1 MAVMPMFPLSTV
13 LLPNMPLTL
22 RIFEERYLKLLGQLL
37 EEDEPE
43 FGVVIIH
50 EGQEVGGGPGSGEG
64 VFEKRGIFG
73 TIAQVIEVKTDEQF
87 YGLVATGGERFRV
100 NAWLP
105 DDPYPLADI
114 DFLPDLTWDA
124 SLAPLFETVE
134 AKVRRFL
141 SMASEF
147 GDLEWQA
154 DIELS
159 DDPMAACWQ
168 LAGIM
173 PLDPAEKY
181 QMLQSESAE
190 ELLHKIEKAGW

>member
-1 MAVMPMFPLSTV
+1 MFPLSTV

-50 EGQEVGGGPGSGEG
+50 EGEEVGGGDN
-64 VFEKRGIFG
+64 RGTFG
-73 TIAQVIEVKTDEQF
+73 TIARVIEVKTDEQF

-105 DDPYPLADI
+105 DDPYPVADI
-114 DFLPDLTWDA
+114 DFLPDLTWDD

-173 PLDPAEKY
+173 PLEPAEKY
-181 QMLQSESAE
+181 LMLQSESAE
-190 ELLHKIEKAGW
+190 ELLYKIEKAGW

>member
-1 MAVMPMFPLSTV
+1 MAVLPMFPLSTV

-22 RIFEERYLKLLGQLL
+22 RIFEERYLKLLGQML

-50 EGQEVGGGPGSGEG
+50 EGDEVGEG
-64 VFEKRGIFG
+64 ARAGADEKRGIFG
-73 TIAQVIEVKTDEQF
+73 TMARVIEVKTDEQF

-105 DDPYPLADI
+105 DDPYPMADI

-124 SLAPLFETVE
+124 SLDTLFETVE
-134 AKVRRFL
+134 AKVRRFI

-173 PLDPAEKY
+173 PLEPEEKY
-181 QMLQSESAE
+181 LMLQSESAA
-190 ELLHKIEKAGW
+190 ELLSKIEKAGW

>member
-1 MAVMPMFPLSTV
+1 
-13 LLPNMPLTL
+13 MPLTL

-50 EGQEVGGGPGSGEG
+50 EGEEVGGGAAN
-64 VFEKRGIFG
+64 EKRGTFG
-73 TIAQVIEVKTDEQF
+73 TIARVIEVKTDEQF

-105 DDPYPLADI
+105 DDPYPVADI
-114 DFLPDLTWDA
+114 DFLPDLTWDD
-124 SLAPLFETVE
+124 SLTPLFETVE

-173 PLDPAEKY
+173 PVEPEEKY
-181 QMLQSESAE
+181 LMLQSDSAE
-190 ELLHKIEKAGW
+190 ELLYNIEKAGW

>member
-1 MAVMPMFPLSTV
+1 MPMFPLSTV

-173 PLDPAEKY
+173 PLDPGEKY
-181 QMLQSESAE
+181 QMLQSLSAE
-190 ELLHKIEKAGW
+190 ELLYKIEKAGW

>member
-50 EGQEVGGGPGSGEG
+50 EGEEVGGGSGAG
-64 VFEKRGIFG
+64 GGLGGADEKRGTFG
-73 TIAQVIEVKTDEQF
+73 TIARVIEVKTDEQF

-105 DDPYPLADI
+105 DDP
-114 DFLPDLTWDA
+114 
-124 SLAPLFETVE
+124 
-134 AKVRRFL
+134 
-141 SMASEF
+141 
-147 GDLEWQA
+147 
-154 DIELS
+154 
-159 DDPMAACWQ
+159 
-168 LAGIM
+168 
-173 PLDPAEKY
+173 
-181 QMLQSESAE
+181 
-190 ELLHKIEKAGW
+190 

>member
-1 MAVMPMFPLSTV
+1 MFPLSTV

-50 EGQEVGGGPGSGEG
+50 EGQEVGGGAAYER
-64 VFEKRGIFG
+64 RGTFG

-114 DFLPDLTWDA
+114 DFLPDLTWDD

-181 QMLQSESAE
+181 AMLQSQTAE
-190 ELLHKIEKAGW
+190 DLLYKNEKAGW

>member
-1 MAVMPMFPLSTV
+1 M
-13 LLPNMPLTL
+13 
-22 RIFEERYLKLLGQLL
+22 
-37 EEDEPE
+37 
-43 FGVVIIH
+43 
-50 EGQEVGGGPGSGEG
+50 
-64 VFEKRGIFG
+64 
-73 TIAQVIEVKTDEQF
+73 
-87 YGLVATGGERFRV
+87 
-100 NAWLP
+100 
-105 DDPYPLADI
+105 ADI
-114 DFLPDLTWDA
+114 DFLPDLTWDD

-173 PLDPAEKY
+173 PLEPAEKY
-181 QMLQSESAE
+181 LMLQSDSAE
-190 ELLHKIEKAGW
+190 ELLYKIEKAGW

>member
-1 MAVMPMFPLSTV
+1 MAVLPMFPLSTV

-37 EEDEPE
+37 EEDEHE

-50 EGQEVGGGPGSGEG
+50 EGEEVGGGDN
-64 VFEKRGIFG
+64 RGTFG
-73 TIAQVIEVKTDEQF
+73 TIARVIEVKTDEQF

-105 DDPYPLADI
+105 DDPYPVADI
-114 DFLPDLTWDA
+114 DFLPDLTWDD

-173 PLDPAEKY
+173 PLEPAEKY
-181 QMLQSESAE
+181 LMLQSESAE
-190 ELLHKIEKAGW
+190 ELLYKIEKAGW

>member
-50 EGQEVGGGPGSGEG
+50 EGEEVGGGDAYER
-64 VFEKRGIFG
+64 RGTFG
-73 TIAQVIEVKTDEQF
+73 TIARVIEVKTDEQF

-114 DFLPDLTWDA
+114 DFLPDLTWDD
-124 SLAPLFETVE
+124 SLTPLFETVE

-173 PLDPAEKY
+173 PVEPEEKY
-181 QMLQSESAE
+181 LMLQSDSAE
-190 ELLHKIEKAGW
+190 ELLYKIEKAGW